1 MQAICV
7 KRVLLY
13 AGKLGANGNV
23 RQKLSG
29 MRAAVCRKPN
39 CGYSCRMTKAADSDL
54 VRLASEV
61 RGCTICG
68 DLPLGPRPI
77 FQIHSK
83 ARILIAGQAPG
94 RITHHKDRP
103 FDDPSGE
110 RLRAWMGID
119 RDIFYDASKVAIVPM
134 GLCFPGTGKSG
145 DFAPRAECA
154 PAWRAKILARMP
166 GIACTLVIGRY
177 ALDWHIEPPKKASLA
192 SIVQD
197 WKTHAPGL
205 WPMPHPSPRNNRWL
219 KVNPWFEEEVLPA
232 LRGRVRELL

>member
-1 MQAICV
+1 MAASSHNDIEQF
-7 KRVLLY
+7 
-13 AGKLGANGNV
+13 
-23 RQKLSG
+23 
-29 MRAAVCRKPN
+29 RA
-39 CGYSCRMTKAADSDL
+39 
-54 VRLASEV
+54 EV
-61 RGCTICG
+61 RGCNICN

-77 FQIHSK
+77 FQIDPR

-154 PAWRAKILARMP
+154 PTWRAKMLARMP
-166 GIACTLVIGRY
+166 DIACILVIGCY
-177 ALDWHIEPPKKASLA
+177 ALDWHIGPPKKASLT
-192 SIVQD
+192 SVVQD
-197 WKTHAPGL
+197 WETHAPAL

-219 KVNPWFEEEVLPA
+219 KTNPWFESDVLPA
-232 LRGRVRELL
+232 LQARINSLL

>member
-1 MQAICV
+1 
-7 KRVLLY
+7 
-13 AGKLGANGNV
+13 
-23 RQKLSG
+23 
-29 MRAAVCRKPN
+29 
-39 CGYSCRMTKAADSDL
+39 MTTSSDSDIEQF
-54 VRLASEV
+54 RAEV
-61 RGCTICG
+61 RGCNICS

-77 FQIHSK
+77 FQIDPR

-94 RITHHKDRP
+94 RITHHKDQP

-119 RDIFYDASKVAIVPM
+119 RSIFYDTSKVAIVPI

-154 PAWRAKILARMP
+154 SAWREKMLARMP
-166 GIACTLVIGRY
+166 DIACTLVIGRY
-177 ALDWHIEPPKKASLA
+177 ALDWHIGPPKKASLT

-197 WKTHAPGL
+197 WKTHAPVR

-219 KVNPWFEEEVLPA
+219 KTNPWFESDVLPA
-232 LRGRVRELL
+232 LRARIASLLND